1 MASLTQ
7 DMNLDKLWKIMRD
20 SKTWHAAAVLG
31 VAKSQ
36 TQLGNRT
43 TTTESAGKRAAPEA
57 SHSRSGESK
66 CMSSCSLQVTWPI
79 AACFVT
85 GLQWAIPHWIS
96 LRQTCTSPQ
105 MRLPI
110 SSVVLLRFSLP
121 ETGLFLPLN

>member
-20 SKTWHAAAVLG
+20 SKTWYAAAVLG
-31 VAKSQ
+31 VVKSQ

-85 GLQWAIPHWIS
+85 GLQWAIIS
-96 LRQTCTSPQ
+96 NTVHVGFLQ
-105 MRLPI
+105 MK
-110 SSVVLLRFSLP
+110 SSVLPVSIVPGLRNLP
-121 ETGLFLPLN
+121 